1 MSHYR
6 LHHHYKHSKIHSS
19 PYSHCLILRHF
30 HHYCWCQ
37 LQSLFWHPLSKFRL
51 GWFNQD
57 CSVILSFIIVLDYLS
72 LPGTTQ
78 INKYSSVLP
87 SGENVRM
94 RILNSQMTLILNQP
108 FLTLVLNANRGAFM
122 PPTSLLVSSLV
133 DQNNHQS

>member
-1 MSHYR
+1 M
-6 LHHHYKHSKIHSS
+6 
-19 PYSHCLILRHF
+19 
-30 HHYCWCQ
+30 
-37 LQSLFWHPLSKFRL
+37 
-51 GWFNQD
+51 
-57 CSVILSFIIVLDYLS
+57 ILSFIIVLDYLS

-87 SGENVRM
+87 NGENVQM
-94 RILNSQMTLILNQP
+94 RILNSQMIVILNQP